1 MKKIIAI
8 SLLFVASVTAQTQK
22 LSLAES
28 LELGLKN
35 SKDLKISQSKLISSS
50 AQVIVA
56 NSQLLPQISLAAS
69 YMRLSNIPPFAV
81 TVPFSPNPIQISPV
95 ILNNYSI
102 RLSLQQPLFTG
113 FRLLSLKS
121 AAESNYEAANSDY
134 QKDLNEAAYKI
145 QNSFWNYFKAQQYD
159 KILEENLNQIKQ
171 HLDDTKNFMENGLAT
186 KNDMLKLEVQYSSVR
201 LQKIEADN
209 QLDIARMFFNQTL
222 NLPLDSPTEIDVKLL
237 YADTSED
244 KVGDLLKEAES
255 KRNEL
260 MALGYRLNASVE
272 NFRAAQ
278 SAWFPS
284 IFLVGDFYYSKPN
297 QRIIPAVNE
306 FKDTWDLGVT
316 LSWSVWSWGYT
327 SSQTLIAEQN
337 KIQVETSLLQLK
349 DAIEIEVQQN
359 YLTYKRAYNKVSVAK
374 LSVDQAEE
382 NYRIT
387 IEKYNNQVATSTD
400 LIDSEISLLQS
411 KTNYN
416 NVLVDYEL
424 AKVRLNKSVGRKI
437 Y

>member
-56 NSQLLPQISLAAS
+56 NSQLLPQIGLAAS

-159 KILEENLNQIKQ
+159 KILEDNLNQIKL

-272 NFRAAQ
+272 NFRAAR

-284 IFLVGDFYYSKPN
+284 IFLVGDYYYSKPN

-316 LSWSVWSWGYT
+316 LSWSVWNWGYT

-337 KIQVETSLLQLK
+337 KIQVETSLSQLK
-349 DAIEIEVQQN
+349 EAIEIEVQQN

>member
-56 NSQLLPQISLAAS
+56 NSQLLPQIGLAAS

-145 QNSFWNYFKAQQYD
+145 QNSFW
-159 KILEENLNQIKQ
+159 
-171 HLDDTKNFMENGLAT
+171 
-186 KNDMLKLEVQYSSVR
+186 
-201 LQKIEADN
+201 
-209 QLDIARMFFNQTL
+209 
-222 NLPLDSPTEIDVKLL
+222 
-237 YADTSED
+237 
-244 KVGDLLKEAES
+244 
-255 KRNEL
+255 
-260 MALGYRLNASVE
+260 
-272 NFRAAQ
+272 
-278 SAWFPS
+278 
-284 IFLVGDFYYSKPN
+284 
-297 QRIIPAVNE
+297 
-306 FKDTWDLGVT
+306 
-316 LSWSVWSWGYT
+316 
-327 SSQTLIAEQN
+327 
-337 KIQVETSLLQLK
+337 
-349 DAIEIEVQQN
+349 
-359 YLTYKRAYNKVSVAK
+359 
-374 LSVDQAEE
+374 
-382 NYRIT
+382 
-387 IEKYNNQVATSTD
+387 
-400 LIDSEISLLQS
+400 
-411 KTNYN
+411 
-416 NVLVDYEL
+416 
-424 AKVRLNKSVGRKI
+424 
-437 Y
+437 